1 MKLQVLLASL
11 LVAAS
16 AFAQNTPAPQTFTIP
31 VIPPGT
37 NSAIYAAPRMDWP
50 ARVVATN
57 EQAHKVAATV
67 ELIFDGDS
75 ITDGWHGGG
84 KLLWAERYEKFHAF
98 NFGISGDRTQ
108 HVLWRLSQGQADG
121 MHPKLVALMI
131 GTNNLGGNTVEEIAD
146 GVKAIVL
153 DYQKRCPEAVI
164 LLQAIFPRG
173 EKATDPS
180 RVKIKAINQIIAKLG
195 DGKKVVYIDFGDKFL
210 DAEGNLSREIM
221 GDFLHPTAKGYQIW
235 ADAIQPVI
243 DQYLPAKQ

>member
-16 AFAQNTPAPQTFTIP
+16 AFAQTTPAPQTFTIP
-31 VIPPGT
+31 VVPPGT
-37 NSAIYAAPRMDWP
+37 NSAVYAAARMDWP
-50 ARVVATN
+50 ARVMATN
-57 EQAHKVAATV
+57 EQAHKVAATT

-84 KLLWAERYEKFHAF
+84 KQIWTERYDKFHAF

-108 HVLWRLSQGQADG
+108 HVLWRLEQGQADG

-131 GTNNLGGNTVEEIAD
+131 GTNNLGSNTAEEIAD

-164 LLQAIFPRG
+164 LIQAIFPRG
-173 EKATDPS
+173 EKADNPF
-180 RVKIKAINQIIAKLG
+180 RAKIKAINQIIATLA

-210 DAEGNLSREIM
+210 DAEGNLPKDIM
-221 GDFLHPTAKGYQIW
+221 PDSLHPNAKGYQIW

-243 DQYLPAKQ
+243 DQYLAAKP